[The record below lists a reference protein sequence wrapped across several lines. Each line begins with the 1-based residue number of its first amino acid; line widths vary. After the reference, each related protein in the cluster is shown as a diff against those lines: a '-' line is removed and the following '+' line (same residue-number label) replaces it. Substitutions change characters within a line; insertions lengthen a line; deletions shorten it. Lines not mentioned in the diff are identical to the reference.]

1 MHLPIIGIILLSFS
15 PLLAGYYCPT
25 TVYAGGHPC
34 SPNNQR
40 IRSMLTTRAP
50 SYRYYSRRTTTRA
63 PRYQYYNRSSSRRES
78 STRRPSQPVKW
89 RPTPWNPIGTKSF
102 TALPHFIKR
111 FRFTSSE
118 TRFGTKFND
127 EMKKYF
133 SKKIPSKLFGIGVGP
148 AFIGGAGFS
157 FGAGLVSYSI
167 YHRYQ
172 YLRELLHANGYL
184 DKWDEAY
191 YSVIYEKYEFFI
203 VCQFI

>member
-1 MHLPIIGIILLSFS
+1 
-15 PLLAGYYCPT
+15 
-25 TVYAGGHPC
+25 
-34 SPNNQR
+34 
-40 IRSMLTTRAP
+40 
-50 SYRYYSRRTTTRA
+50 
-63 PRYQYYNRSSSRRES
+63 
-78 STRRPSQPVKW
+78 
-89 RPTPWNPIGTKSF
+89 
-102 TALPHFIKR
+102 
-111 FRFTSSE
+111 
-118 TRFGTKFND
+118 
-127 EMKKYF
+127 MKKYF

-172 YLRELLHANGYL
+172 YLQQLLHANGYL